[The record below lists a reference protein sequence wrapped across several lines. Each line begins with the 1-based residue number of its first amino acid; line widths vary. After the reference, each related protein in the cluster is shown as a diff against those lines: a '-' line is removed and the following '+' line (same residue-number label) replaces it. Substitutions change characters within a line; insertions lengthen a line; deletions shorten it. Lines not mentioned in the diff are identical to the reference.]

1 MQYLLDLF
9 MNENYCVYLHYIGE
23 DIDPFYVG
31 ASSDNLR
38 PYDFK
43 SRSEEWLTIFENSN
57 QNIRVELIQVTSN
70 EEAKKLENELI
81 EKYKYSICNKSAAAL
96 ISQRS
101 ILLPKGQKVL
111 ELLGENIKL
120 ARLRRRITSTQMA
133 ERAGVGR
140 TTYWKIENGDPNV
153 LIGYYISVLFVL
165 GLEPEIIK
173 WGLDDPIGRR
183 IQDANLLAT
192 RAR

>member
-1 MQYLLDLF
+1 

-31 ASSDNLR
+31 ASSDNIR

-43 SRSEEWLTIFENSN
+43 SRSVEWITIYEESDK
-57 QNIRVELIQVTSN
+57 NIRVELIQVASN
-70 EEAKKLENELI
+70 EEAKKLKNELI

-101 ILLPKGQKVL
+101 ILLPKGRKAL

-120 ARLRRRITSTQMA
+120 ARLRRRITTAQMA
-133 ERAGVGR
+133 ERAGIGR

-165 GLEPEIIK
+165 GIEPEITK
-173 WGLDDPIGRR
+173 WGLNDPVGRR
-183 IQDANLLAT
+183 IQDANLLA
-192 RAR
+192 RVK